1 MPSYLK
7 PLVRLRNIWRRVY
20 SRPHTGTC
28 RRQIAS
34 ARTRTALRPPH
45 GFCPVKRRI
54 KESNYCSRLKGS
66 FRYAQPALVKLN
78 NYCIVREALSIG
90 TDYFAMRD
98 QKMHSCYQN
107 MPVLAMVKTI
117 FEGVLRVGT
126 YSDVL
131 MANLPQWKQLFC
143 PVASARLN
151 GLSSCII
158 WMQSS
163 VHARI
168 YIYNLTY
175 TLTIVPGHNCLA
187 HEAKCTLKAQISWRV

>member
-7 PLVRLRNIWRRVY
+7 PLVRRRNIWRRVY

-66 FRYAQPALVKLN
+66 FRCAQPDLAKLN
-78 NYCIVREALSIG
+78 NYCIGREALSIG
-90 TDYFAMRD
+90 TDYFATRD

-117 FEGVLRVGT
+117 FEGVLQVGT
-126 YSDVL
+126 FRCFDGKSPTVKTTILSRCVCTAEWDIILHNLNAIFSPCTYIYIQSDIYI
-131 MANLPQWKQLFC
+131 NYCSRKQLLG
-143 PVASARLN
+143 PWSK
-151 GLSSCII
+151 
-158 WMQSS
+158 M
-163 VHARI
+163 
-168 YIYNLTY
+168 Y
-175 TLTIVPGHNCLA
+175 
-187 HEAKCTLKAQISWRV
+187 LKSPN